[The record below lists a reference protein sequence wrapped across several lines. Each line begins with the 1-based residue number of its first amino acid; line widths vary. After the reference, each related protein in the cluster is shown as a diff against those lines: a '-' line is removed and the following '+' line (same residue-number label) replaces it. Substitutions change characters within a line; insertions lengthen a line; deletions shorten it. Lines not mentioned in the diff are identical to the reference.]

1 MNCFSKRTKHQYA
14 FTTFLPILSSHSFKP
29 LICSTKTISIIQLTQ
44 PSTMITTD
52 NDKQSPTVIDNQ
64 NQIFE
69 TLTSIRK
76 SPIVLCIRMNDPYLA
91 ISAAS
96 AAINGGLTTVEVAM
110 TTPNA
115 SMVIRQLVETHKN
128 ATIGAGTVLTYADV
142 VAARDAGASFAFSPV
157 TDASI
162 IRACHEMGILAVPG
176 AATPTECFNAY
187 HHAGAK
193 LVKVFPINL
202 YGGIDFVKAMNGPFP
217 QIPLVPSSGITFD
230 SLPTYLAQNNVLAIG
245 ASRQI
250 LLKEA
255 LASKDWASITEIA
268 KKWADLGKLYVHKA
282 DSGT

>member
-1 MNCFSKRTKHQYA
+1 MNCFSNRTKHQYA
-14 FTTFLPILSSHSFKP
+14 FTTFLPIVSSHLSNP
-29 LICSTKTISIIQLTQ
+29 LICSTNTNSIPQLTQ
-44 PSTMITTD
+44 PSTMIITG
-52 NDKQSPTVIDNQ
+52 NDKPSSTVIYNEQ
-64 NQIFE
+64 QIIK
-69 TLTSIRK
+69 TLSSIRI

-96 AAINGGLTTVEVAM
+96 AAINGGLTTVEIAM

-115 SMVIRQLVETHKN
+115 PMVINQLVENHKN
-128 ATIGAGTVLTYADV
+128 ATIGAGTVLTYSDV
-142 VAARDAGASFAFSPV
+142 VAARDAGARFAFSPV

-202 YGGIDFVKAMNGPFP
+202 YGGIDFVKAMNGPFS

-230 SLPTYLAQNNVLAIG
+230 SLPTYLAQSNVIAIG

-255 LASKDWASITEIA
+255 LVSKDWASITETA
-268 KKWADLGKLYVHKA
+268 KKWADLGKSYVQKM
-282 DSGT
+282 D